1 MKYEKIGYGITVA
14 VKNNYLV
21 RANILK
27 VRDYNNTYNFTLELS
42 KNTTERFIPFS
53 DTEIY
58 RMKSENINSDV
69 ADYILH
75 LERENKLDSL
85 IKFYEDL
92 ITYERLGRDIIALS
106 KTFSISKNGEE
117 VANV

>member
-1 MKYEKIGYGITVA
+1 MKYEKLGYGITVA

-27 VRDYNNTYNFTLELS
+27 VRNYNNTYDFTLELS
-42 KNTTERFIPFS
+42 KNTIERFIPFS
-53 DTEIY
+53 DTEVY
-58 RMKSENINSDV
+58 RMESENINSDV
-69 ADYILH
+69 ADYILN
-75 LERENKLDSL
+75 LDRENKLDSL

-106 KTFSISKNGEE
+106 KTFCISKSSEDI
-117 VANV
+117 A